1 MCRSLLSNSRL
12 KRAGYIG
19 ICQPFPK
26 QPLNNLVKA
35 TGSNP
40 VEVIQIYTTIEI
52 DGGFNQVMG
61 DSQSPYVSILV
72 VMVMTTG

>member
-1 MCRSLLSNSRL
+1 VPQPAFQFPAKEI

-26 QPLNNLVKA
+26 QPLNNRVKA
-35 TGSNP
+35 TGL
-40 VEVIQIYTTIEI
+40 
-52 DGGFNQVMG
+52 DGGFNQAMG

>member
-1 MCRSLLSNSRL
+1 VP
-12 KRAGYIG
+12 
-19 ICQPFPK
+19 QPAFQFPAKESWLHWNLPAFPK